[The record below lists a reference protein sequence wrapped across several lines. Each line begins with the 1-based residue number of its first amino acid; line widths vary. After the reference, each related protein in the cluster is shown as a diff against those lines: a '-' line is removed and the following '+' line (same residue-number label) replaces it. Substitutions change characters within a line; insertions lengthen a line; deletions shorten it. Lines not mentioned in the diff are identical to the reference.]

1 MLMPVHPG
9 RILAGEIEARGLTPH
24 ALALKLRVPA
34 NRIGAIIAGTRGI
47 SADTALRLGHYLGTG
62 PELWMRLQA
71 DYDLALAERTSGAKV
86 RAEVDVA
93 A

>member
-9 RILAGEIEARGLTPH
+9 RILASEIEARGLTPH

-71 DYDLALAERTSGAKV
+71 DYDLALAEKTSGPKV
-86 RAEVDVA
+86 RDEVNVA

>member
-9 RILAGEIEARGLTPH
+9 RILASEIEARGLTPH

-71 DYDLALAERTSGAKV
+71 DYDLALAEKTSGPKV
-86 RAEVDVA
+86 RAEVNVA